1 MASVM
6 VDSAN
11 YRVDREIKYTL
22 YDVANGKKTA
32 VGGSIVSP
40 LEGGGAKGC
49 CLALPMKWHSGIK
62 LQVEWGEADRQ
73 QIFTEKYIKE
83 LEIPRYEKPADLY
96 VVFYPEHEV
105 EVVVSV
111 AEPGHPEWAGR
122 IKQSP
127 WNQCVADFGRKVC
140 KRATPKAGLSL
151 EELQGFCTYLKEEN
165 FELTTCDAALRE
177 CIYNYEDEE
186 LCKRTAWGARK
197 K

>member
-1 MASVM
+1 M
-6 VDSAN
+6 V
-11 YRVDREIKYTL
+11 
-22 YDVANGKKTA
+22 
-32 VGGSIVSP
+32 
-40 LEGGGAKGC
+40 
-49 CLALPMKWHSGIK
+49 LPKVWHSGMKIR
-62 LQVEWGEADRQ
+62 VEWQDSDFVQTYPE
-73 QIFTEKYIKE
+73 ILVKE

-140 KRATPKAGLSL
+140 KRAIPKPGLDI
-151 EELQGFCTYLKEEN
+151 EELRGLCTYFHNEKLE
-165 FELTTCDAALRE
+165 DADKLCEQTIRE
-177 CIYNYEDEE
+177 CIHNYEDED
-186 LCKRTAWGARK
+186 LCKSAAWDKVK